1 MDQQQECL
9 QKDTESTIK
18 KRGSLVK
25 IQQALILAQEV
36 GDEKLQ
42 IIQQLQ
48 DLIEN
53 KARQLEIDYRNL
65 GKNIFKLFLNN
76 LNTNNII
83 MTILDVMHLR

>member
-1 MDQQQECL
+1 MKEVEQQQESL
-9 QKDTESTIK
+9 QKDSDSAAR
-18 KRGSLVK
+18 KRNSLVK

-53 KARQLEIDYRNL
+53 KARQLELDYRNL
-65 GKNIFKLFLNN
+65 G
-76 LNTNNII
+76 
-83 MTILDVMHLR
+83 